1 MRQSRS
7 MQSQYD
13 ALMELKYINSPRQDI
28 QAQLVYYDPFF
39 AGSDRVGALDALG
52 EYVDQVAR

>member
-1 MRQSRS
+1 